1 MPVEEASA
9 RIVDEQHSRIPIYD
23 AARGPEHIVGVVY
36 SKDVSRL
43 MHFALERAVSG
54 QRPSRGLQLG
64 QIMRDI
70 LVVPETKPVLD
81 LLHEFQERRRHL
93 AIVVDEHGSTV
104 GVVTVED
111 ALEQLV
117 GEMEDEFDVRHAP
130 GCTDAGGG
138 VLSGW
143 RREPARPGDTD
154 ALVSAAGWRR
164 GDAGRLSAGA
174 ARAHPGG
181 GGERGFRRTP
191 LHCCGDEWTPYQP
204 RAHRTGSIRNDRE
217 ERASRAGPRRRM
229 KLLPALGRRLL
240 YTLPVV
246 WLVVSLV
253 FLLIHLVPGDPV
265 AQMLGEGA
273 SPTDLEVLRHQ
284 YGLDL
289 PLSQQYFRYWQGVMH
304 GDLGHSLRLNDSVT
318 HLILQRYPYTLEL
331 TLAALVI
338 ALLAAIPAGIVA
350 ALHRGKWRD
359 NTVGVVSLFGLSF
372 PAFALGPIAILLV
385 SIKLGW
391 LPVSGAGSLAHLVL
405 PAITMGSGLAAILTR
420 MVRTAMLEE
429 LGQDYIRT
437 ARAKGL
443 PERTV
448 LYRHAL
454 RNALIPIVTLV
465 GLQFGAL
472 LAGAIVT
479 ETIFSWPG
487 VGRLTITAISNRD
500 YALVQ
505 GCILAVGLTYILVN
519 LATDILYAVLNP
531 RIRA

>member
-1 MPVEEASA
+1 
-9 RIVDEQHSRIPIYD
+9 
-23 AARGPEHIVGVVY
+23 
-36 SKDVSRL
+36 
-43 MHFALERAVSG
+43 
-54 QRPSRGLQLG
+54 
-64 QIMRDI
+64 
-70 LVVPETKPVLD
+70 
-81 LLHEFQERRRHL
+81 
-93 AIVVDEHGSTV
+93 
-104 GVVTVED
+104 
-111 ALEQLV
+111 
-117 GEMEDEFDVRHAP
+117 
-130 GCTDAGGG
+130 
-138 VLSGW
+138 
-143 RREPARPGDTD
+143 
-154 ALVSAAGWRR
+154 
-164 GDAGRLSAGA
+164 
-174 ARAHPGG
+174 
-181 GGERGFRRTP
+181 
-191 LHCCGDEWTPYQP
+191 
-204 RAHRTGSIRNDRE
+204 
-217 ERASRAGPRRRM
+217 M
-229 KLLPALGRRLL
+229 KLLPTLGRRLL
-240 YTLPVV
+240 YTLPVL
-246 WLVVSLV
+246 WLVVSVV

-273 SPTDLEVLRHQ
+273 TPTDLETLRHQ

-289 PLSQQYFRYWQGVMH
+289 PLSQQYLRYWHGVVR

-331 TLAALVI
+331 TLAALVV
-338 ALLAAIPAGIVA
+338 ALLAAIPAGILA
-350 ALHRGKWRD
+350 ALHRGTWRD

-372 PAFALGPIAILLV
+372 PAFAMGPIAILLV

-391 LPVSGAGSLAHLVL
+391 LPVSGAGTPAHLIL
-405 PAITMGSGLAAILTR
+405 PALTMGSGLAAILTR

-487 VGRLTITAISNRD
+487 VGRLTISAISNRD

-505 GCILAVGLTYILVN
+505 GCILAVGLTYVLVN
-519 LATDILYAVLNP
+519 LATDVLYAVLNP